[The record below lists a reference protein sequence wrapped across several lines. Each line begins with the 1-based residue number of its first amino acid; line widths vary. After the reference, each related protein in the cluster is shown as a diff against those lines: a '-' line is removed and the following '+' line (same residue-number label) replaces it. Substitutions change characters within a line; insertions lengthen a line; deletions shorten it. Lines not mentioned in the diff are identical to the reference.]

1 MQLISIHIISCLAKK
16 PHLPIDILFST
27 NTAKLKGNTSTKY
40 VENPKWRLEWTYQT
54 VKEVDKKEQE

>member
-16 PHLPIDILFST
+16 LLLPIDILFST

-40 VENPKWRLEWTYQT
+40 VENPKRRLEWTYKT